1 MIWST
6 EADVARPPRM
16 VSSAWR
22 REVAS
27 DGGRGET
34 PACCVFRSGVCETAS
49 EKSGSGGSTL
59 LDGGYCCS
67 STTTSGPAWR
77 WPAWCR
83 AVCFLALPYRLGLRL
98 ATTSRVGEGGL
109 PHRLS
114 LVRPVQPSGVVL
126 IVLMAQSNQS
136 GPLEVVFEFFP
147 C

>member
-1 MIWST
+1 MAPACGAFS
-6 EADVARPPRM
+6 VATRVRRCPTAGEVRPPR
-16 VSSAWR
+16 V
-22 REVAS
+22 VF
-27 DGGRGET
+27 
-34 PACCVFRSGVCETAS
+34 FRSGVCETAS

-136 GPLEVVFEFFP
+136 GPLEVVFEFFL